1 MNSAPAPAVT
11 EVLLKILERQRKFDY
26 NHAAAARALDDY
38 LKRELAGEAAA
49 APQRRWLKQLVA
61 RLPAGGYAALDPDQR
76 RGWHEHVERALNAG
90 APRPPAPVEERP
102 AREETPP
109 KRAQPRASRSR
120 RPAFRPDSRNAD
132 QLATPAASLARVSP
146 QARRGLATLGLETA
160 YDLLWHFPSRHED
173 FRNVRRIADLLFD
186 KPATVI
192 GRVESSKLVRLR
204 KGRVATE
211 AVISDSTGSVKAWWW
226 GQKFLHRQ
234 LEPGLRIAISGTVG
248 QRGRHL
254 QFDSPRWERLPD
266 DPAAAEQ
273 LADDAA
279 AKLDKRSRKAVR
291 DNPNPPLD
299 DALEGSP
306 HVGRLV
312 PTYPLTKGL
321 TDRALR
327 TLTWRAVRDYLPLLA
342 ESLPPRMLE
351 MTNYLRER
359 EAIRRMHFPNYE
371 EEVEAARER
380 LAFQEL
386 LAIQLAVLSRKREA
400 ARRAD
405 APPIAMDG
413 RFLDSFLEALPF
425 ELTAAQQRALTQI
438 RGDIERPE
446 PMARL
451 LMGDVGSG
459 KTVVAAAAML
469 ATVNAGCQT
478 ALMAPTEVLASQHY
492 RTFERLFVGEGES
505 AFYDYEITPVLGRRV
520 RMALLVGSMSDANK
534 RAVRER
540 MQSGEL
546 DLVVGTHAL
555 IQESTAFMN
564 LGLAIVD
571 EQHRFGV
578 LQRDALRSKGSPHLL
593 VMTATPIPRTLALTI
608 YGELD
613 NSVINE
619 LPPGRQR
626 VATRVVEPHEREEVY
641 ERIRAEVAQGNQA
654 FIICPLVEESEKL
667 EAASATQEFE
677 RLCRGPLAELAPRV
691 RLLHG
696 RLSAPEKQAVMDDL
710 ASGAASVVVATIV
723 VEVGVDLPK
732 ATVMAIEAADRFGLA
747 QLHQLRGR
755 VGRSDRPSTC
765 FLISDSELPEA
776 QKRLRIMERTA
787 DGFELAEVDLETRG
801 PGEYFGTRQAG
812 LPDLRVAKLTDHR
825 LIDQARNW
833 ANRLL
838 DEDPNLRAPEHRLLR
853 ARAGA
858 VNAEGAAA
866 VH

>member
-1 MNSAPAPAVT
+1 MSSAPAPAVT
-11 EVLLKILERQRKFDY
+11 DVLLRILERQRKFDY
-26 NHAAAARALDDY
+26 DHPAAARALDDY
-38 LKRELAGEAAA
+38 LKRELSSEAAA

-61 RLPAGGYAALDPDQR
+61 RLPAGGYASLDPDQR

-90 APRPPAPVEERP
+90 GPLPPTPVERR
-102 AREETPP
+102 ADREPTPP
-109 KRAQPRASRSR
+109 KRARASRSR
-120 RPAFRPDSRNAD
+120 RPAPPTDGRITDE
-132 QLATPAASLARVSP
+132 LATPATALARVSS
-146 QARRGLATLGLETA
+146 QARRGLETLGIRTA

-186 KPATVI
+186 KPATIV

-204 KGRVATE
+204 KGRVAAE
-211 AVISDSTGSVKAWWW
+211 AVISDPTGSVRAWWW

-234 LEPGLRIAISGTVG
+234 LEPGLRVAISGTVG

-254 QFDSPRWERLPD
+254 QFESPRWERLPD
-266 DPAAAEQ
+266 A
-273 LADDAA
+273 ADD
-279 AKLDKRSRKAVR
+279 SES
-291 DNPNPPLD
+291 
-299 DALEGSP
+299 LEDSP

-327 TLTWRAVRDYLPLLA
+327 SLTWRAVRDYLPLLA
-342 ESLPPRMLE
+342 ESLPPRILE
-351 MTNYLRER
+351 QTGYLPER
-359 EAIRRMHFPNYE
+359 DAIRLMHFPDQEN
-371 EEVEAARER
+371 EVEGARAR

-405 APPIAMDG
+405 APPIPMDG
-413 RFLDSFLEALPF
+413 LFLDSFLQALPF
-425 ELTAAQQRALTQI
+425 ELTGAQQRALTQI
-438 RGDIERPE
+438 RDDIARPE

-451 LMGDVGSG
+451 LQGDVGSG

-469 ATVNAGCQT
+469 ATVKTGCQT

-505 AFYDYEITPVLGRRV
+505 AFYDYEVTPALGRRV
-520 RMALLVGSMSDANK
+520 RMALLTGSMSDANK

-555 IQESTAFMN
+555 IQESTAFRN

-613 NSVINE
+613 NSTIDE

-626 VATRVVEPHEREEVY
+626 VATRVIEPHQRDEVY

-677 RLCRGPLAELAPRV
+677 RLCCGPLADLAPRM

-696 RLSAPEKQAVMDDL
+696 RLSAQDKQTVMEDL
-710 ASGAASVVVATIV
+710 TSGAASVVVATIV
-723 VEVGVDLPK
+723 VEVGVDLPN

-765 FLISDSELPEA
+765 FLISDTELPEA

-825 LIDQARNW
+825 LINLARNW
-833 ANRLL
+833 ANRIL
-838 DEDPNLRAPEHRLLR
+838 DDDPNLRAPEHRLLR
-853 ARAGA
+853 ARAGTVDVA
-858 VNAEGAAA
+858 GAAA